1 MVKHQHYWLF
11 WIADKGLN
19 RLVLAG
25 EREFHAAE
33 AIALNHVFNGK
44 TVSYQV
50 LPHSIAE
57 FVGLAE
63 GDCLELS
70 PKSSQTPGGVMR
82 GGREDAK
89 GA

>member
-11 WIADKGLN
+11 WIADKDIN

-33 AIALNHVFNGK
+33 AMALAHVPDGK

-50 LPHSIAE
+50 LPHTVAE
-57 FVGLAE
+57 FVGLPA
-63 GDCLELS
+63 GKCLELS
-70 PKSSQTPGGVMR
+70 SMTLQTPGGIKR
-82 GGREDAK
+82 GGQNDAK